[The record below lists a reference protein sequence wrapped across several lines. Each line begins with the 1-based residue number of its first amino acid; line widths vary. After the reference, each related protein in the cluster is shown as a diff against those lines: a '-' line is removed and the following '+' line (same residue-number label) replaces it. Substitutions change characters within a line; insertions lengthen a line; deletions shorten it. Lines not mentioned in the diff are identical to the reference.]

1 MPGND
6 IVVTTAEGS
15 FDCYLSAPDGAA
27 KAPKS
32 APGIVMASTVF
43 GVDADLRKMC
53 DDLAAQGFLAAAPDF
68 FWRGDKGPL
77 PRTEDGSKRA
87 SARAEDR
94 IGLAKSGTRDLEAT
108 LDLLCRQPGCNGRTA
123 VIGLCFGGPF
133 ALIGAA
139 KLGCDAGASFHGSV
153 FGNHLDEL
161 AQIRV
166 PLSLHWGDEDFA
178 LPAELLPKVKA
189 AAAANPVA
197 EIYIYPGV
205 KHGYTCPS
213 QSKAYAPDAA
223 KLTWARTMP
232 MLERLKTTNK

>member
-1 MPGND
+1 MPGRDLGRD
-6 IVVTTAEGS
+6 IVIASPDGS
-15 FDCYLSAPDGAA
+15 FDCYLSAPARAA
-27 KAPKS
+27 K

-77 PRTEDGSKRA
+77 PRTDEGSKRA
-87 SARAEDR
+87 GARAEDR
-94 IGLAKSGTRDLEAT
+94 AGLAASGARDLEAT
-108 LDLLCRQPGCNGRTA
+108 LDLLRREPGCNGKTA
-123 VIGLCFGGPF
+123 VIGLCFGGSF

-139 KLGCDAGASFHGSV
+139 KFGCDAGAAFHGSV
-153 FGNHLDEL
+153 FGNHLDDL

-178 LPAELLPKVKA
+178 LPAELLPKVRA
-189 AAAANPVA
+189 AVAANRAA
-197 EIYIYPGV
+197 EVYIYPGV

-223 KLTWARTMP
+223 QLTWARTMP
-232 MLERLKTTNK
+232 MLERLKTPK

>member
-1 MPGND
+1 MLVQSD
-6 IVVTTAEGS
+6 EGA
-15 FDCYLSAPDGAA
+15 FDCYLAAPPAGRG
-27 KAPKS
+27 
-32 APGIVMASTVF
+32 PGIVMVSTIF
-43 GVDADLRKMC
+43 GVDDDLIKMC
-53 DDLAAQGFLAAAPDF
+53 DDLAAGGFLAAAPDL
-68 FWRGDKGPL
+68 FWRGDKGPM
-77 PRTEDGSKRA
+77 PRTDEGVKRA

-94 IGLAKSGTRDLEAT
+94 AGLASSGTRDLAAVLT
-108 LDLLCRQPGCNGRTA
+108 QLRAHPSCNGKTA

-133 ALIGAA
+133 AIIAAA

-161 AQIRV
+161 AAATV

-178 LPAELLPKVKA
+178 MPAELLIKVRA
-189 AAAANPVA
+189 ATQGNPSA

-223 KLTWARTMP
+223 ALTWARTLP
-232 MLERLKTTNK
+232 ILDLLKPS

>member
-1 MPGND
+1 MPGRD
-6 IVVTTAEGS
+6 IVISTAEGR
-15 FDCYLSAPDGAA
+15 FDCYLSVPESAA
-27 KAPKS
+27 K

-43 GVDADLRKMC
+43 GVDADLKKMC

-77 PRTEDGSKRA
+77 PRTEEGSKRA
-87 SARAEDR
+87 GARAEDR
-94 IGLAKSGTRDLEAT
+94 VGLAQSGTRDLEAT
-108 LDLLCRQPGCNGRTA
+108 LDLLRQEPGCNGKTA
-123 VIGLCFGGPF
+123 VVGLCFGGPF

-153 FGNHLDEL
+153 FGNHL
-161 AQIRV
+161 
-166 PLSLHWGDEDFA
+166 
-178 LPAELLPKVKA
+178 ELLPKVKSA
-189 AAAANPVA
+189 IASNRDA

-213 QSKAYAPDAA
+213 QSKAYAPEAA

-232 MLERLKTTNK
+232 MLERLKTSPQQYS

>member
-1 MPGND
+1 MTGRD
-6 IVVTTAEGS
+6 LVVSTAEGS
-15 FDCYLSAPDGAA
+15 FDCYLSAPERGDN
-27 KAPKS
+27 

-53 DDLAAQGFLAAAPDF
+53 DDLAGQGFLAAAPDF
-68 FWRGDKGPL
+68 FWRGDKGAL
-77 PRTEDGSKRA
+77 PRTEDGVKRA
-87 SARAEDR
+87 AARAEDR
-94 IGLAKSGTRDLEAT
+94 IGLAASGTRDLEAT
-108 LDLLCRQPGCNGRTA
+108 LKLLRDQPACIGKMA

-139 KLGCDAGASFHGSV
+139 RLGCDAGAAFHGSV

-178 LPAELLPKVKA
+178 LPPELLPKVRAATASNA
-189 AAAANPVA
+189 AA
-197 EIYIYPGV
+197 EIFIYPGV

-223 KLTWARTMP
+223 ALTWARTMP
-232 MLERLKTTNK
+232 MLERLKSARKQ

>member
-1 MPGND
+1 MLVRSD
-6 IVVTTAEGS
+6 EGA
-15 FDCYLSAPDGAA
+15 FDCYLAAPAA
-27 KAPKS
+27 GRG
-32 APGIVMASTVF
+32 PGIVMVSTIF
-43 GVDADLRKMC
+43 GVDDDLIKMC
-53 DDLAAQGFLAAAPDF
+53 DNLAARGFLAAAPDL
-68 FWRGDKGPL
+68 FWRGDKGPM
-77 PRTEDGSKRA
+77 PRTEEGVRRA

-94 IGLAKSGTRDLEAT
+94 AGLASSGTRDLTAVLT
-108 LDLLCRQPGCNGRTA
+108 QLRAHPSCNGKTA

-133 ALIGAA
+133 AIIAAA

-161 AQIRV
+161 AATTV

-178 LPAELLPKVKA
+178 MPAELLLKVRTA
-189 AAAANPVA
+189 TQRNPSA

-223 KLTWARTMP
+223 ALTWARTLP
-232 MLERLKTTNK
+232 ILDRLKSS